1 MTGDDG
7 WKTRITLVEPNT
19 LLISGHPLQD
29 LIGKRDLLEVAHLLV
44 TGKLPD
50 EDTLAKLEGL
60 AVGAARLPSP
70 QLGMDPE
77 EDVSKTIARCLLMDM
92 DLAGFQGDEVERTAF
107 TLGRM
112 ASYLAGMFGHISAM
126 ENLSSRRFSHHVY
139 TAVTGEVEIRQ
150 DVSHLLESMMVASV
164 DHGLTPPSAQA
175 TIIAAT
181 TRCSYEVALASG
193 VSAITDVHGG
203 AGSAAAR
210 FFSECVGR
218 SRDEEVPLEDAIR
231 GQVSEYLD
239 AGRRVKGLGHR
250 IHTQDPRRDAIWAL
264 AEASGL
270 AKDHVR
276 ASRMVSGIFES
287 IKGKKL
293 PINVDGVIGAVV
305 ADLGFDPVMAKVLF
319 IYGRIAGPS
328 AHYFEELATQRPMRK
343 VDFSRAVYIGEIK

>member
-1 MTGDDG
+1 MTGDG

-29 LIGKRDLLEVAHLLV
+29 LIGTNDLLEVAHLLV

-50 EDTLAKLEGL
+50 KDALTRLEEL

-70 QLGMDPE
+70 QLGMDPD
-77 EDVSKTIARCLLMDM
+77 EDISKAIARCLLMDTE
-92 DLAGFQGDEVERTAF
+92 LAGFQGTEVERTAF

-112 ASYLAGMFGHISAM
+112 ASYIAGIFGHISAM
-126 ENLSSRRFSHHVY
+126 ENLLNGKFSDHVY
-139 TAVTGEVEIRQ
+139 TAVTGELNVKTDI
-150 DVSHLLESMMVASV
+150 SHLLGSMMVASV
-164 DHGLTPPSAQA
+164 DHGVTPPSAQA

-181 TRCSYEVALASG
+181 TRCSYEVAIASG

-210 FFSECVGR
+210 FFSECVER
-218 SRDEEVPLEDAIR
+218 SGEMPLEDAIR
-231 GQVSEYLD
+231 GQISAYLD

-250 IHTQDPRRDAIWAL
+250 IHTQDPRRDAIWSI

-276 ASRMVSGIFES
+276 VSRLVTGIFGS
-287 IKGKKL
+287 VKGKKL

-305 ADLGFDPVMAKVLF
+305 ADLGLDPGMAKVMF
-319 IYGRIAGPS
+319 IYGRIAGLS
-328 AHYFEELATQRPMRK
+328 AHYFEELATQKPMRR
-343 VDFSRAVYIGEIK
+343 VDFSQAKYSSS